1 MELQAGDPVRG
12 MLVGFG
18 LWKRGDLESR
28 GHKHLDLTGS
38 VAVGTNIA
46 QRLSGTMASGSEL
59 RCRQDGLA

>member
-1 MELQAGDPVRG
+1 MELQAGNPVRG

-38 VAVGTNIA
+38 VAVGTNSTEI
-46 QRLSGTMASGSEL
+46 EWNH
-59 RCRQDGLA
+59 GLWK